1 MVISQDKIV
10 GLPLSHSFF
19 CENKPEV
26 NKNISSKK
34 YFARNAL
41 QSDLLKSVRST
52 FAY

>member
-1 MVISQDKIV
+1 MVISQNKIV
-10 GLPLSHSFF
+10 GLPLSLFF